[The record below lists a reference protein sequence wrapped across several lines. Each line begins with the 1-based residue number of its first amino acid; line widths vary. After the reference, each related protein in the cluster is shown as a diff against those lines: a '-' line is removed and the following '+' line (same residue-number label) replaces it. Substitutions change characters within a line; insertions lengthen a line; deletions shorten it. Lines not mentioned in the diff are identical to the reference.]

1 MHSLRN
7 FLSGITLLAAGFSCS
22 SVFAADPYPSHP
34 IHIIVPYAAG
44 GTTDQI
50 ARALQQPLTEI
61 LKQPI
66 IIENRPGA
74 GGTIGADA
82 VVRANPDGYTL
93 LFGNTGPDAIVQ
105 LMREVP
111 YDPLTDLRPISLAV
125 ITPMFLAVPADS
137 PAKDLKEFIAYAKK
151 DGAKLNIGSVGIGS
165 LSHLSAEELNE
176 LAGTQLQHIPYNGGA
191 PMMTA
196 FLGGQIQVAFVT
208 GLDGSTLMR
217 AGKVK
222 YLAIGTPTR
231 SSLMPN
237 LPPVSEEV
245 PGFKS
250 SSWFGLLG
258 PKQLPDDIVK
268 KLNDAIVAAV
278 KRPEFQKLC
287 ADRNVEPRSSTPEEL
302 AHVIRDEVAQWGPV
316 VKKANIKMD

>member
-1 MHSLRN
+1 MLSRRN
-7 FLSGITLLAAGFSCS
+7 FARGATLLM
-22 SVFAADPYPSHP
+22 FAACCSNAFPADQYPSRP

-50 ARALQQPLTEI
+50 ARALQQPLSEI
-61 LKQPI
+61 LKQTI
-66 IIENRPGA
+66 VIENRPGA

-105 LMREVP
+105 LMRSVP

-125 ITPMFLAVPADS
+125 ITPMFLTVPADS
-137 PAKDLKEFIAYAKK
+137 PAKNLKEFIAYAKK

-176 LAGTQLQHIPYNGGA
+176 LAGTQLQHVPYNGGA

-208 GLDGSTLMR
+208 GLDGATLMH
-217 AGKVK
+217 AGKVR

-231 SSLMPN
+231 SNVMPN
-237 LPPVSEEV
+237 LPPVSDEV

-250 SSWFGLLG
+250 SSWFGVLG

-268 KLNDAIVAAV
+268 KLNEAIVAAV
-278 KRPEFQKLC
+278 SRPEVQKLC
-287 ADRNVEPRSSTPEEL
+287 VDRNVEARSSTPEEL
-302 AHVIRDEVAQWGPV
+302 AQVIRDEVAQWGPV